1 VKDVTNM
8 QDTKSVMNSSDKKRR
23 VTLLVWLVSAALVIV
38 GVVVIV
44 MGLHG
49 PRVGPNLPS
58 PVGQTS
64 MNSSSAPRGTESMA
78 RTSVPLNGARPLIAL
93 TALQVSARRATSLP
107 STDLVTSAR
116 VVKSK
121 GIGVTRPEPLIRNSR
136 LATTT
141 TIARSIPLHLSIPS
155 LGISV
160 PLTQLGLTASGAVQ
174 IPTNFAIPGWY
185 DEGYAP
191 GQIGSAAILGHVDS
205 TKGPGVFYRI
215 VGMKV
220 GQRVKV
226 TLTDH
231 QQLTFAVIGVRQY
244 AKNEFPNRL
253 VYGPKAYSALN
264 LVTCGGVFD
273 PTSHHYLSNIVVFTK
288 LVSSK

>member
-1 VKDVTNM
+1 M
-8 QDTKSVMNSSDKKRR
+8 QDTKSVMNLSDKKRR
-23 VTLLVWLVSAALVIV
+23 VTLLVWLVAAALVIV
-38 GVVVIV
+38 GVIVIV

-64 MNSSSAPRGTESMA
+64 MNSSSTPRGTESMA
-78 RTSVPLNGARPLIAL
+78 RPSVPLNGARPLIAL
-93 TALQVSARRATSLP
+93 TALQVSAREATSSP
-107 STDLVTSAR
+107 STVLVTSAR
-116 VVKSK
+116 AVKSE
-121 GIGVTRPEPLIRNSR
+121 GIGISRPEPLIRNSR
-136 LATTT
+136 VATTTT

-220 GQRVKV
+220 GQKVKV

-273 PTSHHYLSNIVVFTK
+273 PTSHHYLSNIVVFTQ